1 MDIFEAIK
9 KRRSIRKFDQSK
21 KVSQAQVEKILDA
34 ARWAPSAGN
43 LQSFFIYVV
52 RDQEVK
58 EKLAI
63 AANNQAFVGEASV
76 VFVACADR
84 KQVSYY
90 GERGRTLY
98 CIQDAAIAVQNMWLA
113 LTEMGLGAVW
123 VGAFDEK
130 VVSRVLNVSSHHRPV
145 AMLPVGYPAESPR
158 PPRRKMIKEISKK
171 V

>member
-1 MDIFEAIK
+1 MDVFEAIK

-21 KVSQAQVEKILDA
+21 KVSKAQVNKILEA
-34 ARWAPSAGN
+34 AKWAPSAGN
-43 LQSFFIYVV
+43 LQSIFIYIV
-52 RDQEVK
+52 RDEKIK
-58 EKLAI
+58 EKLYKATTG
-63 AANNQAFVGEASV
+63 QLHVMKASV
-76 VFVACADR
+76 VFVVCADR

-90 GERGRTLY
+90 GERGRSLY

-113 LTEMGLGAVW
+113 LTGMGLGAVW

-130 VVSRVLNVSSHHRPV
+130 VVSRVLNVSSHHRSV